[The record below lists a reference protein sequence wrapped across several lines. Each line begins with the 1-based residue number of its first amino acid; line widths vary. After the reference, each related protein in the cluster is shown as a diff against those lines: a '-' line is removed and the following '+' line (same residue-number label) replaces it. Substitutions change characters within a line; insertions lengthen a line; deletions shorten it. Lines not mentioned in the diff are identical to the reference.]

1 MTIPSEWLKAGAIV
15 PVTNETVSLL
25 IQELKNVPHWV
36 KTSNFDEFAVHVRF
50 NVSVPFEHNSEKRLS
65 AVLHSALNASLC
77 DLFRKHN
84 GSYSN
89 PRVDISGV
97 STSC

>member
-1 MTIPSEWLKAGAIV
+1 MTIPSEWLKDGAIV
-15 PVTNETVSLL
+15 PVTPETVALL
-25 IQELKNVPHWV
+25 VQTIRNVPHWV
-36 KTSNFDEFAVHVRF
+36 KASGFDEYNVSVRF
-50 NVSVPFEHNSEKRLS
+50 NVSVPFEYDSGKRLS

-84 GSYSN
+84 GSYSS

-97 STSC
+97 HTSC